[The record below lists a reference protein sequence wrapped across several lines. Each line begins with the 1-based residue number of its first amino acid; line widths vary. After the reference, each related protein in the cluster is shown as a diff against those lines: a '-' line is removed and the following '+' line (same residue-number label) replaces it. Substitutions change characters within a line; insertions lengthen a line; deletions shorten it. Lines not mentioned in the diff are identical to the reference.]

1 MLTERA
7 CARDKCDTHQVGSLA
22 GLTHRVGQLVEAFDE
37 LDGICKEMASRTRDV
52 VDGDVVKAEGIA
64 CYTPDGTPMLR
75 VPTCALLARAPGLI
89 TPHPPVCRLCAG
101 KELFNNL
108 SFEVQPGRGIII
120 MGPSGSGKSSLLRV
134 LAGLWPVELGT
145 VTRPLRSTF
154 FVPQRPYIT
163 EGTLRDQVSHRLC
176 WSGGS

>member
-1 MLTERA
+1 M
-7 CARDKCDTHQVGSLA
+7 QVGSLA

-37 LDGICKEMASRTRDV
+37 MDEIRKEMSRRTRDV
-52 VDGDVVKAEGIA
+52 VDGDVVKVQGIA
-64 CYTPDGTPMLR
+64 CHTPD
-75 VPTCALLARAPGLI
+75 
-89 TPHPPVCRLCAG
+89 G

-108 SFEVQPGRGIII
+108 SFEVKPGRGIII

-134 LAGLWPVELGT
+134 LAGLWPVDMGT

-163 EGTLRDQVSHRLC
+163 EGTLRDQVRCNADCSDVGWHPRASRFL
-176 WSGGS
+176 